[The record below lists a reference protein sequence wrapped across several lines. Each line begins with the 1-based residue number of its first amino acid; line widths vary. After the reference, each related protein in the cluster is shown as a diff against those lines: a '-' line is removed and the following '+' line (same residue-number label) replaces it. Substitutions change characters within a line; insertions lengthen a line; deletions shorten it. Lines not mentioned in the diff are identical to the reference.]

1 MYCSPAVK
9 IDAGEDPTA
18 TLGSREESEE
28 DNLTEMLE
36 DLFAGVILATDP
48 LDPSRQIHLAFRL
61 LPSKKVSN
69 KGGSSVHIFA
79 QFCHD
84 IAF

>member
-1 MYCSPAVK
+1 MCIRFFFLTVK

-61 LPSKKVSN
+61 LPSKKVRMRRY
-69 KGGSSVHIFA
+69 KT
-79 QFCHD
+79 
-84 IAF
+84 

>member
-1 MYCSPAVK
+1 MFFVFSTFLIYIYFRILTVK

-28 DNLTEMLE
+28 DNVTEMLE

-48 LDPSRQIHLAFRL
+48 LDPNRQIHLAFRL
-61 LPSKKVSN
+61 LPSKKVCAWR
-69 KGGSSVHIFA
+69 H
-79 QFCHD
+79 
-84 IAF
+84 